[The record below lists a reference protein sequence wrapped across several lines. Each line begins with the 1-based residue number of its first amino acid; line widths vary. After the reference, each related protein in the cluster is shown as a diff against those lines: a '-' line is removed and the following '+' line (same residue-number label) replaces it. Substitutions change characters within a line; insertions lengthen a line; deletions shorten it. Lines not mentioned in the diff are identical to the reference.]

1 MNREETAKLI
11 GMIRGAYPWQTN
23 VHSEDVAE
31 LMLNVWYDIFK
42 EYEPKHVLAAVRYVI
57 KHDTSGYVP
66 SIGAIVQRTEVE
78 KERPVYTQEER
89 DRVKRI
95 KAQ

>member
-1 MNREETAKLI
+1 
-11 GMIRGAYPWQTN
+11 MIRGAYPWQTN
-23 VHSEDVAE
+23 IHSDEVAA
-31 LMLNVWYDIFK
+31 MMVNVWHDIFK
-42 EYEPKHVLAAVRYVI
+42 DYEPKHVLAAVRYVI

-66 SIGAIVQRTEVE
+66 SIGAIVQRTEYE
-78 KERPVYTQEER
+78 MERPVYTQEQI

>member
-23 VHSEDVAE
+23 GLSDDVAK
-31 LMLNVWYDIFK
+31 LMIDVWYDTFK
-42 EYEPKHVLAAVRYVI
+42 DYEPKHVFAAVRHVI
-57 KHDTSGYVP
+57 KTDVSGFTP
-66 SIGAIVQRTEVE
+66 SIGVFVQRTEFE
-78 KERPVYTQEER
+78 KERPVYTQEQI

>member
-1 MNREETAKLI
+1 MLMKIKGYYPSSLNGMSENETEW
-11 GMIRGAYPWQTN
+11 MVETW
-23 VHSEDVAE
+23 AE
-31 LMLNVWYDIFK
+31 IFEPYDS
-42 EYEPKHVLAAVRYVI
+42 KHVKNALEYIV
-57 KHDTSGYVP
+57 KHELKNFAP

-78 KERPVYTQEER
+78 MERPVYTQEQI

>member
-1 MNREETAKLI
+1 
-11 GMIRGAYPWQTN
+11 MIRGAYPWQTN
-23 VHSEDVAE
+23 GLSEDVAE
-31 LMLNVWYDIFK
+31 LMLNVWHDVFK
-42 EYEPKHVLAAVRYVI
+42 DYEAKHVLDAVRYVI

-66 SIGAIVQRTEVE
+66 SIGVFVQRTEVE
-78 KERPVYTQEER
+78 KERPVYTQEQI

>member
-1 MNREETAKLI
+1 MI

-23 VHSEDVAE
+23 VRSEEVAS
-31 LMLNVWYDIFK
+31 MMVNVWHDIFK
-42 EYEPKHVLAAVRYVI
+42 DYDPKHVFAAVRHVI
-57 KHDTSGYVP
+57 KTDVSGYVP
-66 SIGAIVQRTEVE
+66 SIGVFVQRTEFE
-78 KERPVYTQEER
+78 KERPVYTQEQI